1 MTSFVR
7 RVNANQVGRDFVV
20 GDVHGCFSELQAEL
34 DRLKFNG
41 DVDRLFS
48 VGDLVD
54 RGPESAA
61 VAEWLTR
68 PWFYAVRGNH
78 EQMALDYLVG
88 DLDYLDYQQNGGAW
102 FLELDLPNQ
111 ESIAAQFDALPV
123 VLEIETWSGLVG
135 IVHGDCPFASW
146 EALIWELESDDAPQV
161 ADTCLYSR
169 KRITEMDDSGVAG
182 VSKIFVGHTPVP
194 RPIVLGNVHYIDT
207 GAVFGNRLT
216 IARLNGGTP
225 RGHRNLL

>member
-1 MTSFVR
+1 MRTMPAVILSSATFT
-7 RVNANQVGRDFVV
+7 
-20 GDVHGCFSELQAEL
+20 DVLGKLSAEL
-34 DRLKFNG
+34 DLVKFDRRL
-41 DVDRLFS
+41 DRLFS

-61 VAEWLTR
+61 VVIEWLTQ

-88 DLDYLDYQQNGGAW
+88 DLDSRDYRQYGGAW
-102 FLELDLPNQ
+102 FMELSLQ
-111 ESIAAQFDALPV
+111 EQRRIAAQFDVLPV
-123 VLEIETWSGLVG
+123 VLEVETSSGLVG

-146 EALIWELESDDAPQV
+146 TELIAGLNGDDALLV

-169 KRITEMDDSGVAG
+169 ERITSDDESGVAG
-182 VSKIFVGHTPVP
+182 VARMFVGYTPVQ
-194 RPIVLGNVHYIDT
+194 RPISLGNVHYIDT

-216 IARLNGGTP
+216 LTRIN
-225 RGHRNLL
+225 